1 MEDVTKVGWKSSS
14 LARNPFR
21 KLFMVLPLMEMNENL
36 HFFQYKDGVI
46 NLVDSTQLPKEGQRA
61 VWSYF
66 IYLIVGTISILH
78 TLKSLTKQ
86 SVQIQNIYTA
96 VNTN

>member
-36 HFFQYKDGVI
+36 HFFQYKDGAI
-46 NLVDSTQLPKEGQRA
+46 NLVDST
-61 VWSYF
+61 
-66 IYLIVGTISILH
+66 
-78 TLKSLTKQ
+78 
-86 SVQIQNIYTA
+86 
-96 VNTN
+96 